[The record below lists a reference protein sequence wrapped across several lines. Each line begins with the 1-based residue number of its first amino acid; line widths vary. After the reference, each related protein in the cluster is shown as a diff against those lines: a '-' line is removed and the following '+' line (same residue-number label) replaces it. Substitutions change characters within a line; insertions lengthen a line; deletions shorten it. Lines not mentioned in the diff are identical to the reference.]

1 MGCLMG
7 RKPNPRGKD
16 RTRTI
21 SLDGDVAEIAQRL
34 ADKGQLSSTISDA
47 LRRQFGIDTQ
57 LDKLKLELNHSIDE
71 RKALQEK
78 EESLIHQIT
87 LAEQVSIE
95 RRTTLIPQLE
105 NQKHILADR
114 REKLI
119 RDKSRCITEQDRIL
133 KQRQIDLTSDR
144 LKQIMQQLKEANS

>member
-1 MGCLMG
+1 MG

-16 RTRTI
+16 KTRTI
-21 SLDGDVAEIAQRL
+21 SLDGDVGEIAQRL

-57 LDKLKLELNHSIDE
+57 LDKLKLELNNSIDE

-78 EESLIHQIT
+78 EESLIHAINM
-87 LAEQVSIE
+87 AEQISIE

-114 REKLI
+114 HEKLI

-133 KQRQIDLTSDR
+133 KQRQIDLTADR
-144 LKQIMQQLKEANS
+144 LKDVMQQMKEANA